1 MSYSRRMRSSRF
13 LVSMGLLL
21 LVVNTQACNGGEAGV
36 QQAVNDEPSI
46 GEEVADEES
55 TDQDTSDYESG
66 AETSEEEAAQS
77 APVDEASGNESSDN
91 ADTDEPAAI
100 EVDEG
105 IFSAEVRL
113 PLDLYGE
120 DASNTMSAD
129 EIKQQMSAEGYDVEV
144 DIEDQAVV
152 LKMSRTTY
160 EVMKSEM
167 RSGVDELIS
176 ESLADEGEIYKSV
189 EYSEDMREFT
199 VGVDGSVF
207 GQSISFFG
215 FGLMIAASFYQ
226 PFAGVSTEDRY
237 VKITYIDQSSG
248 EVLDTYDTR
257 DL

>member
-1 MSYSRRMRSSRF
+1 
-13 LVSMGLLL
+13 MGLV
-21 LVVNTQACNGGEAGV
+21 LVVVTTQACSSGEAGG
-36 QQAVNDEPSI
+36 QQAVTDEPSI
-46 GEEVADEES
+46 GEEVADKES
-55 TDQDTSDYESG
+55 TEQGTSDDESG
-66 AETSEEEAAQS
+66 AETSAEEAAQP
-77 APVDEASGNESSDN
+77 APADEASGNESSESLDI
-91 ADTDEPAAI
+91 DEPAAI
-100 EVDEG
+100 EVEEG
-105 IFSAEVRL
+105 VFSAEVRL

-120 DASNTMSAD
+120 DGSNMMSAD

-144 DIEDQAVV
+144 DIEDEAVV

-167 RSGVDELIS
+167 RNGVDELIA

-226 PFAGVSTEDRY
+226 PFAGVSTDDRY
-237 VKITYIDQSSG
+237 VKITYVDQSTG

-257 DL
+257 DF

>member
-1 MSYSRRMRSSRF
+1 MRLSRF
-13 LVSMGLLL
+13 FVSVGLVLA
-21 LVVNTQACNGGEAGV
+21 VVGTQACSGGEADG
-36 QQAVNDEPSI
+36 QQPVTDEPPIVEAVS
-46 GEEVADEES
+46 DEES
-55 TDQDTSDYESG
+55 VEQATSDDESG
-66 AETSEEEAAQS
+66 AEMRDEEAAQP
-77 APVDEASGNESSDN
+77 APADEASGNESSDTS
-91 ADTDEPAAI
+91 DTDEPTLI
-100 EVDEG
+100 EVEEG

-120 DASNTMSAD
+120 DPSNMMSAD

-144 DIEDQAVV
+144 DIEDEAVV

-167 RSGVDELIS
+167 RSGVDELIA

-237 VKITYIDQSSG
+237 VKITYVDQSTG

-257 DL
+257 DF